1 MHYKFPLPMSAG
13 WSAGIFV
20 TPKYFFQNYKN
31 GNLKQHQNVTQNP
44 EKASF
49 FSTSEVLQQQ
59 LGHV

>member
-1 MHYKFPLPMSAG
+1 MSAG